1 MEDEK
6 IVDLF
11 WQRSDRAIAETER
24 KYGRYCR
31 TIACHICGMEE
42 DAEECVNDTW
52 FRAWNLMPDQRPT
65 VLSAFLGRITRSI
78 SIDRIRAKN
87 RLRRGGG
94 EAVLTL
100 DELEE
105 CIPGGTDPERALE
118 EKELEKAIG
127 RFVSTL
133 PYTEK
138 MIFILRYWYVAP
150 IGEIAERLHFSEGKV
165 KSVLF
170 RTRRKLHTYL
180 QEEGLC

>member
-100 DELEE
+100 D
-105 CIPGGTDPERALE
+105 
-118 EKELEKAIG
+118 
-127 RFVSTL
+127 
-133 PYTEK
+133 
-138 MIFILRYWYVAP
+138 
-150 IGEIAERLHFSEGKV
+150 
-165 KSVLF
+165 
-170 RTRRKLHTYL
+170 
-180 QEEGLC
+180 